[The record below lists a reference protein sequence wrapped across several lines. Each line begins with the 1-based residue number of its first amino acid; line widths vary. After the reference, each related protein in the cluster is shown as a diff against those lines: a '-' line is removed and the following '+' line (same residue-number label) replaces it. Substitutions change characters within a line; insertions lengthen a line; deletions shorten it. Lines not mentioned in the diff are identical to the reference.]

1 MSTRS
6 LSVIRLHLIT
16 RGEGGGGERRPPP
29 PPPPP
34 PLSGE
39 ETRDILDES
48 IPSFLAMQAY

>member
-29 PPPPP
+29 RI
-34 PLSGE
+34 SGE
-39 ETRDILDES
+39 ETCDILDES

>member
-16 RGEGGGGERRPPP
+16 RGEGGGGERRPPLP
-29 PPPPP
+29 PRI
-34 PLSGE
+34 SGE
-39 ETRDILDES
+39 ETCDILDES

>member
-16 RGEGGGGERRPPP
+16 RGEGGGGERRPPSP
-29 PPPPP
+29 PPRI
-34 PLSGE
+34 SGE
-39 ETRDILDES
+39 ETCDILDES